1 MVTDNYKNIG
11 RDRIIEIFEQGL
23 GQIEFIETVFREWVK
38 LNQMILNDEYSI
50 QKGIPRQEDDLDIFS
65 LWLVDNIYLQV
76 YCKGTDNIIVKE
88 FSIKYFSYKDGVFL
102 ES

>member
-1 MVTDNYKNIG
+1 MKTNNYRDIG

-38 LNQMILNDEYSI
+38 QNQNILNNEYFI
-50 QKGIPRQEDDLDIFS
+50 QKGIPRQEDDLDMFS

-88 FSIKYFSYKDGVFL
+88 FCVEYFGYEDGALL
-102 ES
+102 EN